1 LVYGV
6 HNQIVLGALYK
17 GEELSELD
25 AITKYGTPSLVA
37 SVWQLRQ
44 SGVKIEK
51 FKDKEGI
58 KRYRLKRAK

>member
-1 LVYGV
+1 ML
-6 HNQIVLGALYK
+6 QALYT
-17 GEELSELD
+17 GEELSEVD
-25 AITKYGTPSLVA
+25 AIIKYGTPSLVG

-58 KRYRLKRAK
+58 KRYRLKRTK